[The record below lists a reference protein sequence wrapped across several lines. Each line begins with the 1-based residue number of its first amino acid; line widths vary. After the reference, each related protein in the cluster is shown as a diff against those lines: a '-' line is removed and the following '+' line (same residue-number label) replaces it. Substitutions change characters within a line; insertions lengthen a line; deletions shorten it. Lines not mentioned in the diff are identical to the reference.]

1 MWSTSLSKPA
11 GLGAGLALTLL
22 FVASD
27 WAAAQQPQLKQS
39 KSAPVAKTNEA
50 RRIDMT
56 VDQKVNQAREEI
68 ELMELQVETRRAQ
81 LRLAEARLAES
92 KRWLARFEKLMKTG
106 FATEERYLAA
116 RDDVLLHETHV
127 ASEKAGVQEAE
138 LRVKQAKRRL
148 TYGEFPLVPSD
159 SRVAEIEQRLE
170 SLEKGLDLLQQEV
183 GNLKRIIRPQGRAP
197 D

>member
-1 MWSTSLSKPA
+1 V
-11 GLGAGLALTLL
+11 ALTLL
-22 FVASD
+22 LIAGQR
-27 WAAAQQPQLKQS
+27 AGAQQPKPEPS
-39 KSAPVAKTNEA
+39 KSSPAGKSTEA
-50 RRIDMT
+50 RRVDVD

-68 ELMELQVETRRAQ
+68 ELLELQLDTKRAQ

-92 KRWLARFEKLMKTG
+92 RRWQARFEKLRKTG

-127 ASEKAGVQEAE
+127 ATEKAGVQEAE

-148 TYGEFPLVPSD
+148 AYGEFPLIPPE
-159 SRVAEIEQRLE
+159 SRLTEVEHRLAG
-170 SLEKGLDLLQQEV
+170 LEKGLDLLQQEV
-183 GNLKRIIRPQGRAP
+183 GNLKRLIRPQGRAP